1 MEARVRVRM
10 ERMRRKGDRASKRG
24 VRRVRAFGRATGE
37 GAGASGGVDSGDPLD
52 SLVSV
57 AA

>member
-10 ERMRRKGDRASKRG
+10 ERMRRKGDRASRRG
-24 VRRVRAFGRATGE
+24 VRRVRAFGRAIGE
-37 GAGASGGVDSGDPLD
+37 GAGGLGGVGSGDPLG
-52 SLVSV
+52 SLGEV